1 MSSPE
6 LPSSGI
12 LLVDKP
18 KGVTSHDVVSF
29 ARGLLHTKR
38 VGHAGTLDPMATGLL
53 ILGFGNATRL
63 LNYLL
68 GHNKTYEAVIRLG
81 ESTNTDDADGNI
93 IASAKSENTIL
104 SSSNN
109 ANIDEILKELRV
121 VIEKNFTGSIMQTPT
136 SFSAIKVNGVRAY
149 DLAREGKDVH
159 LEPREVFIYDFSL
172 LDAHFSVGVSGAKVI
187 DVRASVS
194 CSSGTYIRALAR
206 DLGRILGVGGHLVSL
221 RRTRIG
227 DFSIEDSRVLKLK
240 SVIRTFTNKNGVTQ
254 TRAKAVLDDSYYSQ
268 GSCESQA
275 AGDSSVA
282 GDSPSALPASSP
294 LENTLNQRLLSM
306 FESAKL
312 TMQTVEVSEN
322 QAKDLRFGRKITIS
336 AISAKDATK
345 NATKNA
351 IAYVKATK
359 DEQNDVVAVLETA
372 EKSQATASSSST
384 LFKSQEKI
392 EKIEKNT
399 NQIEAKPIVVFVQSQ
414 FAGKIDISVKMGLR
428 QSGV

>member
-81 ESTNTDDADGNI
+81 ESTNTDDADGDVVSSADDENGI
-93 IASAKSENTIL
+93 INF
-104 SSSNN
+104 
-109 ANIDEILKELRV
+109 ANIDEILKELRA
-121 VIEKNFTGSIMQTPT
+121 VIAKNFTGSIMQTPT

-206 DLGRILGVGGHLVSL
+206 DLGRVLGVGGHLVSL

-268 GSCESQA
+268 GSRESQA
-275 AGDSSVA
+275 A

-345 NATKNA
+345 NA
-351 IAYVKATK
+351 IAYVKAAK
-359 DEQNDVVAVLETA
+359 DEQNDVVAVLQTA
-372 EKSQATASSSST
+372 QKRQATADLSRTVSI
-384 LFKSQEKI
+384 SQAKI
-392 EKIEKNT
+392 TTTNEKIEKNT
-399 NQIEAKPIVVFVQSQ
+399 NQIEAKPIVVFVQS
-414 FAGKIDISVKMGLR
+414 
-428 QSGV
+428 

>member
-1 MSSPE
+1 MQSSSKM
-6 LPSSGI
+6 PSSGI

-81 ESTNTDDADGNI
+81 ESTNTDDADGDVVSSADDENGI
-93 IASAKSENTIL
+93 INF
-104 SSSNN
+104 

-121 VIEKNFTGSIMQTPT
+121 VIAKNFTGSIMQTPT

-159 LEPREVFIYDFSL
+159 LEPREVVIHDFSL

-187 DVRASVS
+187 DVSASVS

-206 DLGRILGVGGHLVSL
+206 DLGRVLGVGGHLVSL

-240 SVIRTFTNKNGVTQ
+240 SVIRTFTDKNGVVQ
-254 TRAKAVLDDSYYSQ
+254 SRAKAVLDDSYYLQ

-275 AGDSSVA
+275 ASDSLVSGDSSVA
-282 GDSPSALPASSP
+282 SPASSP

-336 AISAKDATK
+336 AISTK
-345 NATKNA
+345 GATKNA

-399 NQIEAKPIVVFVQSQ
+399 NQIEAKPIVVFVQS
-414 FAGKIDISVKMGLR
+414 
-428 QSGV
+428 

>member
-81 ESTNTDDADGNI
+81 ESTNTDDADGDVVSSADDENGI
-93 IASAKSENTIL
+93 INF
-104 SSSNN
+104 

-121 VIEKNFTGSIMQTPT
+121 VIAKNFTGSIMQTPT

-206 DLGRILGVGGHLVSL
+206 DLGRVLGVGGHLVSL

-275 AGDSSVA
+275 AGDS
-282 GDSPSALPASSP
+282 PSASPASSP

-345 NATKNA
+345 DATKNA

-399 NQIEAKPIVVFVQSQ
+399 NQIEAKPIVVFVQS
-414 FAGKIDISVKMGLR
+414 
-428 QSGV
+428 

>member
-6 LPSSGI
+6 LPSSSKVPSSGI

-81 ESTNTDDADGNI
+81 ESTNTDDADGDVVSSADDENGI
-93 IASAKSENTIL
+93 INF
-104 SSSNN
+104 
-109 ANIDEILKELRV
+109 ANIDEILKELRA
-121 VIEKNFTGSIMQTPT
+121 VIAKNFTGSIMQTPT

-206 DLGRILGVGGHLVSL
+206 DLGRVLGVGGHLVSL

-254 TRAKAVLDDSYYSQ
+254 TRAKAVLDDLYYSQ
-268 GSCESQA
+268 GSCDSLVS
-275 AGDSSVA
+275 GDSS
-282 GDSPSALPASSP
+282 SALPASSP
-294 LENTLNQRLLSM
+294 LENTLNQHLLSM

-322 QAKDLRFGRKITIS
+322 QAKDLRFGRKITIPT
-336 AISAKDATK
+336 ISA
-345 NATKNA
+345 KNA
-351 IAYVKATK
+351 IAYVKAAK
-359 DEQNDVVAVLETA
+359 DEKNDVVAVLEVA
-372 EKSQATASSSST
+372 QKSQAST
-384 LFKSQEKI
+384 RESITFYKSQENNENNEKI
-392 EKIEKNT
+392 ENNEKNT
-399 NQIEAKPIVVFVQSQ
+399 NQIEAKPIVVFVQS
-414 FAGKIDISVKMGLR
+414 
-428 QSGV
+428 

>member
-6 LPSSGI
+6 LPSSSKVPSSGI

-18 KGVTSHDVVSF
+18 KGVTSHDAVSF

-81 ESTNTDDADGNI
+81 ESTNTDDADGNVVSSVDDENGI
-93 IASAKSENTIL
+93 INF
-104 SSSNN
+104 

-206 DLGRILGVGGHLVSL
+206 DLGRVLGVGGHLVSL

-254 TRAKAVLDDSYYSQ
+254 TRAKAVLDDLYYSQ

-275 AGDSSVA
+275 AGDSLVS
-282 GDSPSALPASSP
+282 GDSSSALPASSL
-294 LENTLNQRLLSM
+294 LENTIDQHLLSM

-322 QAKDLRFGRKITIS
+322 QAKDLRFGRKITIPT
-336 AISAKDATK
+336 ISA
-345 NATKNA
+345 KNA
-351 IAYVKATK
+351 IAYVKAAK
-359 DEQNDVVAVLETA
+359 DEQNDVVAVLQTA
-372 EKSQATASSSST
+372 QKRQATADLSRVVSI
-384 LFKSQEKI
+384 SQSKI
-392 EKIEKNT
+392 TTTNEKIEKNA

-414 FAGKIDISVKMGLR
+414 FAGKIGISVKMGLR

>member
-6 LPSSGI
+6 LPSSSKVPFSGI

-136 SFSAIKVNGVRAY
+136 SFSAIKVNGIRAY

-206 DLGRILGVGGHLVSL
+206 DLGRVLGVGGHLVSL

-240 SVIRTFTNKNGVTQ
+240 SVIRTFTSKNGVTQ

-268 GSCESQA
+268 GSYESRGSCDSRT
-275 AGDSSVA
+275 AGDSRA
-282 GDSPSALPASSP
+282 ALPASSP
-294 LENTLNQRLLSM
+294 LENTLNQHLLSM

-322 QAKDLRFGRKITIS
+322 QAKDLRFGRKITIPT
-336 AISAKDATK
+336 ISA
-345 NATKNA
+345 KNA
-351 IAYVKATK
+351 IAYVKAAK

-372 EKSQATASSSST
+372 EKSQATADLSRTVSISKAKIT
-384 LFKSQEKI
+384 TTNEKI
-392 EKIEKNT
+392 GKNT
-399 NQIEAKPIVVFVQSQ
+399 NQIEAKPIVVFVQS
-414 FAGKIDISVKMGLR
+414 
-428 QSGV
+428 

>member
-81 ESTNTDDADGNI
+81 ESTNTDDADGDVVSSADDENGI
-93 IASAKSENTIL
+93 INF
-104 SSSNN
+104 

-121 VIEKNFTGSIMQTPT
+121 VIAKNFTGSIMQTPT

-206 DLGRILGVGGHLVSL
+206 DLGRVLGVGGHLVSL

-240 SVIRTFTNKNGVTQ
+240 SVIRTFTNKNGVVQ
-254 TRAKAVLDDSYYSQ
+254 SRAKAVLDDSYYSQ
-268 GSCESQA
+268 A
-275 AGDSSVA
+275 AGDSSV
-282 GDSPSALPASSP
+282 ALPASSP

-336 AISAKDATK
+336 AISTKNAAK

-399 NQIEAKPIVVFVQSQ
+399 NQIEAKPIVVFVQS
-414 FAGKIDISVKMGLR
+414 
-428 QSGV
+428 

>member
-1 MSSPE
+1 MQSSSKM
-6 LPSSGI
+6 PSSGI

-81 ESTNTDDADGNI
+81 ESTNTDDADGDVVSSADDENGI
-93 IASAKSENTIL
+93 INF
-104 SSSNN
+104 
-109 ANIDEILKELRV
+109 ANIDEILKELRA
-121 VIEKNFTGSIMQTPT
+121 VIAKNFTGSIMQTPT

-206 DLGRILGVGGHLVSL
+206 DLGRVLGVGGHLVSL

-275 AGDSSVA
+275 AGDS
-282 GDSPSALPASSP
+282 PSALPASSP

-345 NATKNA
+345 NA
-351 IAYVKATK
+351 IAYVKAAK
-359 DEQNDVVAVLETA
+359 DEQNDVVAVLQTA
-372 EKSQATASSSST
+372 QKRQATADLSRTVSI
-384 LFKSQEKI
+384 SQAKI
-392 EKIEKNT
+392 TTTNEKIEKNT
-399 NQIEAKPIVVFVQSQ
+399 NQIEAKPIVVFVQS
-414 FAGKIDISVKMGLR
+414 
-428 QSGV
+428 

>member
-1 MSSPE
+1 MQSSSKM
-6 LPSSGI
+6 PSSGI

-81 ESTNTDDADGNI
+81 ESTNTDDADGDVVSSADDENGI
-93 IASAKSENTIL
+93 INF
-104 SSSNN
+104 
-109 ANIDEILKELRV
+109 ANIDEILKELRA
-121 VIEKNFTGSIMQTPT
+121 VIAKNFTGSIMQTPT

-206 DLGRILGVGGHLVSL
+206 DLGRVLGVGGHLVSL

-240 SVIRTFTNKNGVTQ
+240 SVIRTFTDKNGVVQ
-254 TRAKAVLDDSYYSQ
+254 SRAKAVLDDSYYSQ
-268 GSCESQA
+268 GSYESQA
-275 AGDSSVA
+275 AGDSSVS

-336 AISAKDATK
+336 AISTKNATK
-345 NATKNA
+345 NAAKNA

-399 NQIEAKPIVVFVQSQ
+399 NQIEAKPIVVFVQS
-414 FAGKIDISVKMGLR
+414 
-428 QSGV
+428 

>member
-93 IASAKSENTIL
+93 IASANSENTIL
-104 SSSNN
+104 SFSNN

-206 DLGRILGVGGHLVSL
+206 DLGRVLGVGGHLVSL

-322 QAKDLRFGRKITIS
+322 QAKDLRFGRKITIPT
-336 AISAKDATK
+336 ISAK

>member
-1 MSSPE
+1 M
-6 LPSSGI
+6 
-12 LLVDKP
+12 
-18 KGVTSHDVVSF
+18 
-29 ARGLLHTKR
+29 
-38 VGHAGTLDPMATGLL
+38 
-53 ILGFGNATRL
+53 
-63 LNYLL
+63 
-68 GHNKTYEAVIRLG
+68 
-81 ESTNTDDADGNI
+81 
-93 IASAKSENTIL
+93 
-104 SSSNN
+104 
-109 ANIDEILKELRV
+109 
-121 VIEKNFTGSIMQTPT
+121 
-136 SFSAIKVNGVRAY
+136 
-149 DLAREGKDVH
+149 
-159 LEPREVFIYDFSL
+159 
-172 LDAHFSVGVSGAKVI
+172 
-187 DVRASVS
+187 
-194 CSSGTYIRALAR
+194 
-206 DLGRILGVGGHLVSL
+206 
-221 RRTRIG
+221 
-227 DFSIEDSRVLKLK
+227 
-240 SVIRTFTNKNGVTQ
+240 
-254 TRAKAVLDDSYYSQ
+254 Q

-275 AGDSSVA
+275 A

-399 NQIEAKPIVVFVQSQ
+399 NQIEAKPIVVFVQS
-414 FAGKIDISVKMGLR
+414 
-428 QSGV
+428 

>member
-1 MSSPE
+1 MQSSSKM
-6 LPSSGI
+6 PSSGI

-81 ESTNTDDADGNI
+81 ESTNTDDADGDVVSSADDENGI
-93 IASAKSENTIL
+93 ISF
-104 SSSNN
+104 

-121 VIEKNFTGSIMQTPT
+121 VIAKNFTGSIMQTPT

-206 DLGRILGVGGHLVSL
+206 DLGRVLGVGGHLVSL

-240 SVIRTFTNKNGVTQ
+240 SVIRTFTDKNGVTQ
-254 TRAKAVLDDSYYSQ
+254 TRAKAVLDDLYY
-268 GSCESQA
+268 SQA
-275 AGDSSVA
+275 AGDS
-282 GDSPSALPASSP
+282 PSASPASSP

-345 NATKNA
+345 NATKNV
-351 IAYVKATK
+351 IAYVKAAK

-399 NQIEAKPIVVFVQSQ
+399 NQIEAKPIVVFVQS
-414 FAGKIDISVKMGLR
+414 
-428 QSGV
+428 

>member
-81 ESTNTDDADGNI
+81 ESTNTDDADGDVVSSADDENGI
-93 IASAKSENTIL
+93 INF
-104 SSSNN
+104 
-109 ANIDEILKELRV
+109 ANIDEILKELRA
-121 VIEKNFTGSIMQTPT
+121 VIAKNFTGSIMQTPT

-206 DLGRILGVGGHLVSL
+206 DLGRVLGVGGHLVSL

-275 AGDSSVA
+275 AGDS
-282 GDSPSALPASSP
+282 PSALPASSP

-345 NATKNA
+345 NA
-351 IAYVKATK
+351 IAYVKAAK
-359 DEQNDVVAVLETA
+359 DEQNDVVAVLQTA
-372 EKSQATASSSST
+372 QKRQATADLSRTVSI
-384 LFKSQEKI
+384 SQAKI
-392 EKIEKNT
+392 TTTNEKIEKNT

-414 FAGKIDISVKMGLR
+414 FAGKIDVSVKMGLR

>member
-6 LPSSGI
+6 LPSSSKVPSSGI

-81 ESTNTDDADGNI
+81 ESTNTDDADGDVVSSADDENGI
-93 IASAKSENTIL
+93 INF
-104 SSSNN
+104 
-109 ANIDEILKELRV
+109 ANIDEILKELRA
-121 VIEKNFTGSIMQTPT
+121 VIAKNFTGSIMQTPT

-206 DLGRILGVGGHLVSL
+206 DLGRVLGVGGHLVSL

-254 TRAKAVLDDSYYSQ
+254 TRAKAVLDDLYYSQ
-268 GSCESQA
+268 GSCDSLVS
-275 AGDSSVA
+275 GDSS
-282 GDSPSALPASSP
+282 SALPASSP
-294 LENTLNQRLLSM
+294 LENTLNQHLLSM

-322 QAKDLRFGRKITIS
+322 QAKDLRFGRKITIPT
-336 AISAKDATK
+336 ISA
-345 NATKNA
+345 KNA
-351 IAYVKATK
+351 IAYVKAAK
-359 DEQNDVVAVLETA
+359 DEKNDVVAVLEVA
-372 EKSQATASSSST
+372 QKSQAST
-384 LFKSQEKI
+384 RESITFYKSQENNENNEKI
-392 EKIEKNT
+392 ENNEKNT

>member
-1 MSSPE
+1 MQSSSKM
-6 LPSSGI
+6 PSSGI

-81 ESTNTDDADGNI
+81 ESTNTDDADGDVVSSVDDENGI
-93 IASAKSENTIL
+93 INF
-104 SSSNN
+104 

-121 VIEKNFTGSIMQTPT
+121 VIAKNFTGSIMQTPT

-159 LEPREVFIYDFSL
+159 LEPRKVFIYDFSL

-206 DLGRILGVGGHLVSL
+206 DLGRVLGVGGHLVSL

-240 SVIRTFTNKNGVTQ
+240 SVIRTFTSKNGVTQ
-254 TRAKAVLDDSYYSQ
+254 TRAKAVLDDSYYLQ

-275 AGDSSVA
+275 AGDSLVS
-282 GDSPSALPASSP
+282 GDSSSALPASSP
-294 LENTLNQRLLSM
+294 LENTLNQRLISM

-322 QAKDLRFGRKITIS
+322 QAKDLRFGRKIMISDIS
-336 AISAKDATK
+336 A
-345 NATKNA
+345 KNA
-351 IAYVKATK
+351 IAYVKAAK
-359 DEQNDVVAVLETA
+359 DEQNDVVAVLEVA
-372 EKSQATASSSST
+372 QKSQAST
-384 LFKSQEKI
+384 RESITFDKSQENNENNENIKNNEKI
-392 EKIEKNT
+392 ENNEKNT
-399 NQIEAKPIVVFVQSQ
+399 NQIEAKPIVVFVQS
-414 FAGKIDISVKMGLR
+414 
-428 QSGV
+428 

>member
-1 MSSPE
+1 MQSSSKM
-6 LPSSGI
+6 PSSGI

-81 ESTNTDDADGNI
+81 ESTNTDDADGDVVSSADDENGI
-93 IASAKSENTIL
+93 INF
-104 SSSNN
+104 

-121 VIEKNFTGSIMQTPT
+121 VIAKNFTGSIMQTPT

-159 LEPREVFIYDFSL
+159 LEPREIFIYDFSL

-206 DLGRILGVGGHLVSL
+206 DLGRVLGVGGHLVSL

-240 SVIRTFTNKNGVTQ
+240 SVIRTFTDKNGVTQ
-254 TRAKAVLDDSYYSQ
+254 TRAKAVLDDSYYLQ

-275 AGDSSVA
+275 AGDL
-282 GDSPSALPASSP
+282 PSALPASSP

-399 NQIEAKPIVVFVQSQ
+399 NQIEAKPIVVFVQS
-414 FAGKIDISVKMGLR
+414 
-428 QSGV
+428 

>member
-1 MSSPE
+1 MQSSSKM
-6 LPSSGI
+6 PSSGI

-81 ESTNTDDADGNI
+81 ESTNTDDADGDVVSSADDENGI
-93 IASAKSENTIL
+93 INF
-104 SSSNN
+104 

-206 DLGRILGVGGHLVSL
+206 DLGRVLGVGGHLVSL

-322 QAKDLRFGRKITIS
+322 QAKDLRFGRKITIPT
-336 AISAKDATK
+336 ISAKD
-345 NATKNA
+345 ATKNA
-351 IAYVKATK
+351 IAYVKAAK
-359 DEQNDVVAVLETA
+359 DEQNDVVAVLQTA
-372 EKSQATASSSST
+372 QKRQATADLSRTVSI
-384 LFKSQEKI
+384 SQAKI
-392 EKIEKNT
+392 TTTNEKIEKNT
-399 NQIEAKPIVVFVQSQ
+399 NQIEAKPIVVFVQS
-414 FAGKIDISVKMGLR
+414 
-428 QSGV
+428 

>member
-81 ESTNTDDADGNI
+81 ESTNTDDADGDVVSSADDENGI
-93 IASAKSENTIL
+93 INF
-104 SSSNN
+104 
-109 ANIDEILKELRV
+109 ANIDEILKELRA
-121 VIEKNFTGSIMQTPT
+121 VIAKNFTGSIMQTPT

-206 DLGRILGVGGHLVSL
+206 DLGRVLGVGGHLVSL

-227 DFSIEDSRVLKLK
+227 EFSIEDSRVLKLK
-240 SVIRTFTNKNGVTQ
+240 SVIRTFTDKNGVVQ
-254 TRAKAVLDDSYYSQ
+254 SRAKAVLDDSYYSQ

-275 AGDSSVA
+275 A

-399 NQIEAKPIVVFVQSQ
+399 NQIEAKPIVVFVQS
-414 FAGKIDISVKMGLR
+414 
-428 QSGV
+428 

>member
-81 ESTNTDDADGNI
+81 ESTNTDDADGDVVSSVDDENGI
-93 IASAKSENTIL
+93 INF
-104 SSSNN
+104 

-121 VIEKNFTGSIMQTPT
+121 VIAKNFTGSIMQTPT

-206 DLGRILGVGGHLVSL
+206 DLGRVLGVGGHLASL

-275 AGDSSVA
+275 AGDS
-282 GDSPSALPASSP
+282 PSALPASSP

-322 QAKDLRFGRKITIS
+322 QAKDLRFGRKITIPT
-336 AISAKDATK
+336 ISA
-345 NATKNA
+345 KNA
-351 IAYVKATK
+351 IAYVKSAK

-414 FAGKIDISVKMGLR
+414 FAGKIDVSVKMGLR

>member
-1 MSSPE
+1 MQSSSKM
-6 LPSSGI
+6 PSSGI

-81 ESTNTDDADGNI
+81 ESTNTDDADGDVVSSADDENGI
-93 IASAKSENTIL
+93 INF
-104 SSSNN
+104 

-121 VIEKNFTGSIMQTPT
+121 VIAKNFTGSIMQTPT

-206 DLGRILGVGGHLVSL
+206 DLGRVLGVGGHLVSL

-240 SVIRTFTNKNGVTQ
+240 SVIRTFTDKNGVVQ
-254 TRAKAVLDDSYYSQ
+254 SRAKAVLDDSYYLQ

-275 AGDSSVA
+275 AGDSLVS
-282 GDSPSALPASSP
+282 GDSPSASPASSP

-345 NATKNA
+345 DVTKNA

-399 NQIEAKPIVVFVQSQ
+399 NQIEAKPIVVFVQS
-414 FAGKIDISVKMGLR
+414 
-428 QSGV
+428 

>member
-1 MSSPE
+1 MQSSSKM
-6 LPSSGI
+6 PSSGI

-81 ESTNTDDADGNI
+81 ESTNTDDADGDVVSSADDENGI
-93 IASAKSENTIL
+93 INF
-104 SSSNN
+104 

-121 VIEKNFTGSIMQTPT
+121 VIAKNFTGSIMQTPT

-206 DLGRILGVGGHLVSL
+206 DLGRVLGVGGHLVSL

-240 SVIRTFTNKNGVTQ
+240 SVIRTFTDKNGVVQ
-254 TRAKAVLDDSYYSQ
+254 SRAKAVLDDSYYSQ
-268 GSCESQA
+268 GSCESLV
-275 AGDSSVA
+275 S
-282 GDSPSALPASSP
+282 GDSPSASPASSP

-336 AISAKDATK
+336 AISAK
-345 NATKNA
+345 NATKNV

-399 NQIEAKPIVVFVQSQ
+399 NQIEAKPIVVFVQS
-414 FAGKIDISVKMGLR
+414 
-428 QSGV
+428 

>member
-81 ESTNTDDADGNI
+81 ESTNTDDADGDVVSSVDAENGI
-93 IASAKSENTIL
+93 INF
-104 SSSNN
+104 

-121 VIEKNFTGSIMQTPT
+121 VIAKNFTGSIMQTPT

-206 DLGRILGVGGHLVSL
+206 DLGRVLGVGGHLVSL

-240 SVIRTFTNKNGVTQ
+240 SVIRTFTNKNGVVQ
-254 TRAKAVLDDSYYSQ
+254 SRAKAVLDDSYYSQ

-275 AGDSSVA
+275 A

-345 NATKNA
+345 NA
-351 IAYVKATK
+351 IAYVKAAK
-359 DEQNDVVAVLETA
+359 DEQNDVVAVLQTA
-372 EKSQATASSSST
+372 QKRQATADLSRTVSI
-384 LFKSQEKI
+384 SQAKI
-392 EKIEKNT
+392 TTTNEKIEKNT
-399 NQIEAKPIVVFVQSQ
+399 NQIEAKPIVVFVQS
-414 FAGKIDISVKMGLR
+414 
-428 QSGV
+428 

>member
-1 MSSPE
+1 MQSSSKM
-6 LPSSGI
+6 PSSGI

-81 ESTNTDDADGNI
+81 ESTNTDDADGDVVSSADDENGI
-93 IASAKSENTIL
+93 INF
-104 SSSNN
+104 

-121 VIEKNFTGSIMQTPT
+121 VIAKNFTGSIMQTPT

-206 DLGRILGVGGHLVSL
+206 DLGRVLGVGGHLVSL

-240 SVIRTFTNKNGVTQ
+240 SVIRTFTNKNGVVQ
-254 TRAKAVLDDSYYSQ
+254 SRAKAVLDDSYYSQ

-275 AGDSSVA
+275 A

-336 AISAKDATK
+336 AISTK
-345 NATKNA
+345 GATKNA

-399 NQIEAKPIVVFVQSQ
+399 NQIEAKPIVVFVQS
-414 FAGKIDISVKMGLR
+414 
-428 QSGV
+428 

>member
-1 MSSPE
+1 M
-6 LPSSGI
+6 PSSGI

-81 ESTNTDDADGNI
+81 ESTNTDDADGDVVSSADDENGI
-93 IASAKSENTIL
+93 INF
-104 SSSNN
+104 

-121 VIEKNFTGSIMQTPT
+121 VIAKNFTGSIMQTPT

-159 LEPREVFIYDFSL
+159 LEPREIFIYDFSL

-206 DLGRILGVGGHLVSL
+206 DLGRVLGVGGHLVSL

-240 SVIRTFTNKNGVTQ
+240 SVIRTFTDKNGVTQ
-254 TRAKAVLDDSYYSQ
+254 TRAKAVLDDSYYLQ

-275 AGDSSVA
+275 A

-336 AISAKDATK
+336 AISAKNATK
-345 NATKNA
+345 NAAKNA

-392 EKIEKNT
+392 EKNT
-399 NQIEAKPIVVFVQSQ
+399 NQIEAKPIVVFVQS
-414 FAGKIDISVKMGLR
+414 
-428 QSGV
+428 

>member
-1 MSSPE
+1 M
-6 LPSSGI
+6 PSSGI

-81 ESTNTDDADGNI
+81 ESTNTDDADGDVVSSVDAENGI
-93 IASAKSENTIL
+93 INF
-104 SSSNN
+104 

-121 VIEKNFTGSIMQTPT
+121 VIAKNFTGSIMQTPT

-206 DLGRILGVGGHLVSL
+206 DLGRVLGVGGHLVSL

-268 GSCESQA
+268 GSYESQA
-275 AGDSSVA
+275 AGDSSVS
-282 GDSPSALPASSP
+282 GDSSSALPASSP

-345 NATKNA
+345 NAVKNA

-399 NQIEAKPIVVFVQSQ
+399 NQIEAKPIVVFVQS
-414 FAGKIDISVKMGLR
+414 
-428 QSGV
+428 

>member
-1 MSSPE
+1 MQSSSKM
-6 LPSSGI
+6 PSSGI

-81 ESTNTDDADGNI
+81 ESTNTDDADGDVVSSADDENGI
-93 IASAKSENTIL
+93 INF
-104 SSSNN
+104 

-121 VIEKNFTGSIMQTPT
+121 VIAKNFTGSIMQTPT

-206 DLGRILGVGGHLVSL
+206 DLGRVLGVGGHLVSL

-254 TRAKAVLDDSYYSQ
+254 THAKAVLDDSYYSQ

-275 AGDSSVA
+275 AGDSRA
-282 GDSPSALPASSP
+282 ALPASSP

-345 NATKNA
+345 NA
-351 IAYVKATK
+351 IAYVKAAK
-359 DEQNDVVAVLETA
+359 DEQNDVVAVLQTA
-372 EKSQATASSSST
+372 QKRQATADLSRTVSI
-384 LFKSQEKI
+384 SQAKI
-392 EKIEKNT
+392 TTTNEKIEKNT
-399 NQIEAKPIVVFVQSQ
+399 NQIEAKPIVVFVQS
-414 FAGKIDISVKMGLR
+414 
-428 QSGV
+428 

>member
-1 MSSPE
+1 MQSSSKM
-6 LPSSGI
+6 PSSGI

-81 ESTNTDDADGNI
+81 ESTNTDDADGDVVSSADDENGI
-93 IASAKSENTIL
+93 INF
-104 SSSNN
+104 

-121 VIEKNFTGSIMQTPT
+121 VIAKNFTGSIMQTPT

-187 DVRASVS
+187 DVSASVS

-206 DLGRILGVGGHLVSL
+206 DLGRVLGVGGHLVSL

-240 SVIRTFTNKNGVTQ
+240 SVIRTFTSKNGVTQ

-268 GSCESQA
+268 GSYESRGSCDSRT
-275 AGDSSVA
+275 AGDSRA
-282 GDSPSALPASSP
+282 ALPASSP
-294 LENTLNQRLLSM
+294 LENTLNQHLLSM

-336 AISAKDATK
+336 AISTKNATK
-345 NATKNA
+345 DATKNA

-399 NQIEAKPIVVFVQSQ
+399 NQIEAKPIVVFVQS
-414 FAGKIDISVKMGLR
+414 
-428 QSGV
+428 

>member
-1 MSSPE
+1 
-6 LPSSGI
+6 
-12 LLVDKP
+12 
-18 KGVTSHDVVSF
+18 
-29 ARGLLHTKR
+29 
-38 VGHAGTLDPMATGLL
+38 
-53 ILGFGNATRL
+53 
-63 LNYLL
+63 
-68 GHNKTYEAVIRLG
+68 
-81 ESTNTDDADGNI
+81 
-93 IASAKSENTIL
+93 
-104 SSSNN
+104 
-109 ANIDEILKELRV
+109 
-121 VIEKNFTGSIMQTPT
+121 MQTPT

-206 DLGRILGVGGHLVSL
+206 DLGRVLGVGGHLVSL

-254 TRAKAVLDDSYYSQ
+254 IRAKAVLDDSYYSQ

-275 AGDSSVA
+275 AGDSLVS

-345 NATKNA
+345 NAAKNA
-351 IAYVKATK
+351 IAYVKSAK

-399 NQIEAKPIVVFVQSQ
+399 NQIEAKPIVVFVQS
-414 FAGKIDISVKMGLR
+414 
-428 QSGV
+428 

>member
-1 MSSPE
+1 M
-6 LPSSGI
+6 PSSGI

-81 ESTNTDDADGNI
+81 ESTNTDDADGDVVSSADDENVI
-93 IASAKSENTIL
+93 INF
-104 SSSNN
+104 

-121 VIEKNFTGSIMQTPT
+121 VIAKNFTGSIMQTPT

-206 DLGRILGVGGHLVSL
+206 DLGRVLGVGGHLVSL

-240 SVIRTFTNKNGVTQ
+240 SVIRTFTNKNGVVQ
-254 TRAKAVLDDSYYSQ
+254 SRAKAVLDDSYYSQ

-275 AGDSSVA
+275 A

-345 NATKNA
+345 DATKNA

-399 NQIEAKPIVVFVQSQ
+399 NQIEAKPIVVFVQS
-414 FAGKIDISVKMGLR
+414 
-428 QSGV
+428 